1 MGAIAGRMTV
11 ASAGTESGAALRE
24 AVAALGEDDVAPK
37 GEPERST

>member
-24 AVAALGEDDVAPK
+24 AVAALGEDVAPK